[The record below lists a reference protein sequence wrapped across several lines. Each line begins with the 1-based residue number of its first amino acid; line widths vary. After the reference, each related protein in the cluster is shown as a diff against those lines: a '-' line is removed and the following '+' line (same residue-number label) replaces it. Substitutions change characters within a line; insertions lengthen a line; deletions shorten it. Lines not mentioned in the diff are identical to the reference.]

1 MNNKTSNNT
10 ERLKQL
16 AKELRESNE
25 IKRFYGN
32 NFTEGSK
39 YCVVSEAELIPT
51 AEAIEE
57 VLAELE
63 QKDKRIQELKEESE
77 ILEFQNKQVE
87 NYAEEL
93 KRYNKTVSDRIV
105 EYKKNS
111 IPKQDIIDKIE
122 ELKNDLKYIDCN
134 RDCSKCFNKE
144 GKALYRGS
152 DFNFCYAYYQI
163 KALQELLEGEK

>member
-39 YCVVSEAELIPT
+39 YCIISEAELIPT

-63 QKDKRIQELKEESE
+63 QKDKRIQELEEVD
-77 ILEFQNKQVE
+77 IANRKV
-87 NYAEEL
+87 
-93 KRYNKTVSDRIV
+93 IV
-105 EYKKNS
+105 EQCDYIQNNS
-111 IPKQDIIDKIE
+111 IPKQVIIDKIE
-122 ELKNDLKYIDCN
+122 ELKNNLKYIDCN

-152 DFNFCYAYYQI
+152 DFDFCFAYYQI
-163 KALQELLEGEK
+163 KGLQELLEGEK

>member
-25 IKRFYGN
+25 IKRFYDN

-63 QKDKRIQELKEESE
+63 QKDKRIKEM
-77 ILEFQNKQVE
+77 
-87 NYAEEL
+87 EEVDIANR
-93 KRYNKTVSDRIV
+93 KVIV
-105 EYKKNS
+105 EQCDYIQNNS
-111 IPKQDIIDKIE
+111 IPKQKIKDKIE
-122 ELKNDLKYIDCN
+122 ELKETLKHYNEYSKLNLLEKVNVDLIDA
-134 RDCSKCFNKE
+134 RID
-144 GKALYRGS
+144 
-152 DFNFCYAYYQI
+152 I
-163 KALQELLEGEK
+163 LQELLQEEAKNEYK

>member
-1 MNNKTSNNT
+1 MTNKKSDNT

-63 QKDKRIQELKEESE
+63 QKDKRIKELEDE
-77 ILEFQNKQVE
+77 NK
-87 NYAEEL
+87 
-93 KRYNKTVSDRIV
+93 
-105 EYKKNS
+105 
-111 IPKQDIIDKIE
+111 
-122 ELKNDLKYIDCN
+122 
-134 RDCSKCFNKE
+134 
-144 GKALYRGS
+144 
-152 DFNFCYAYYQI
+152 
-163 KALQELLEGEK
+163 